1 LEKLPTPH
9 CGKKEGKMRR
19 LKIKC
24 IKPWVLTLIA
34 VISICFLGG
43 SPAIAADKVYK
54 ARLSYHWGA
63 KHYSAIMATKFAQ
76 ESNKAS
82 GGRLKIEVFPQGQ
95 LYSIAQIVPAL
106 SQGQVDM
113 GGVLGVLLMRVDKN
127 FFLNGMQ
134 RFFGSFQKKRNFWL
148 ENEVG
153 RKYWDG
159 VQKKLGIKI
168 LCYIPVGPTCYFSS
182 ARSLDSLEAFKG
194 LKARTLIGT
203 ERYTFDALGV
213 NFVKVSTAEV
223 YSALKSGMIDTFNT
237 VPSAVK
243 AYSWWDF
250 AKYAQQPYTFYADA
264 YVAVNLKW
272 WNKLPQD
279 LKDLMEKEVGPKIT
293 EEATA
298 GVMDY
303 SNEVLKEFAEKHGGT
318 VSTWSEEEI
327 QKALEIDKTQ
337 VWPEIAKNIDPEL
350 YQAARKWV
358 GLD

>member
-1 LEKLPTPH
+1 
-9 CGKKEGKMRR
+9 MRPV
-19 LKIKC
+19 KPKC
-24 IKPWVLTLIA
+24 INSLVFAMIA
-34 VISICFLGG
+34 VISICIQIGA
-43 SPAIAADKVYK
+43 SAAAADEVYK

-63 KHYSAIMATKFAQ
+63 KHFSAIMAKKFA
-76 ESNKAS
+76 EKCNEAS
-82 GGRLKIEVFPQGQ
+82 DGRLNIEVFPQGQ

-113 GGVLGVLLMRVDKN
+113 GGVLGVLFMRVDKN

-134 RFFGSFQKKRNFWL
+134 HFFGSFEKKRSFWL

-153 RKYWDG
+153 RKYWDN

-168 LCYIPVGPTCYFSS
+168 LCYIPVGPTCYFSA
-182 ARSLDSLEAFKG
+182 ARPLDTLAAFKG

-250 AKYAQQPYTFYADA
+250 AKYAQQPYAFYADA
-264 YVAVNLKW
+264 YVAVNLNW

-279 LKDLMEKEVGPKIT
+279 LKDLMEKQIGPKIT

-298 GVMDY
+298 GVMNY
-303 SNEVLKEFAEKHGGT
+303 SNEVLKELVEKHGGT
-318 VSTWSEEEI
+318 ISTWSKEEF
-327 QKALEIDKTQ
+327 QKALELNRTQ
-337 VWPEIAKNIDPEL
+337 VWVEIAKNIDPEL
-350 YQAARKWV
+350 YQAAREWV